1 MDKKELLKRWALA
14 YTEPSLFYVPW
25 KGKHHTYTV
34 EILRYAN
41 IQFSKLVSPS
51 SNRYK
56 LYTYMITDEICYSWL
71 NAFYYIY
78 DKNGNYYN
86 SIGEKF
92 KSKKPLNFQN
102 TIKLPKGEYF
112 YKEMISL
119 HGCKLI
125 EGIIA
130 FSVTDEHNT
139 IVMHHQANLL
149 SINYNIELEK
159 IDFNYDST
167 IYTEEREEKRA
178 FSPSHRDELYLAEMI
193 EDTQYIPNTIDI
205 GIPIIKV
212 KKISN
217 YKKDYTNDVSLDVAM
232 YDVGE
237 IDEILKDE
245 SNDEFVLPRTPE
257 LWNLTYKIKHTYS
270 LSKYKTFYYSIK
282 INDIT
287 YDDDKSNSIGSYHT
301 KNISGVYSTFGK
313 KYNNYSRTILSWYY
327 YPHGND
333 KDWQYEGY
341 KATTVEITGFDGQI
355 GSSKLVGK
363 NTVLFS
369 KEETTYHLKRIY
381 TNVSPETGEKTIREE
396 EIPSTSLTTNTEID
410 NFNELTIFET
420 LLVGIANNYRL
431 GDICNIYLYKE
442 KGTSLTCYGLGGS
455 NKLLEVRYLEN
466 GNDIANKD
474 ADSIYAG
481 VLIAREERQEE

>member
-25 KGKHHTYTV
+25 NEKHHTYTV
-34 EILRYAN
+34 EFLRYAN

-51 SNRYK
+51 SHRYK
-56 LYTYMITDEICYSWL
+56 SYTYMITDEICYSWL
-71 NAFYYIY
+71 NASYYIY

-92 KSKKPLNFQN
+92 KSEKPLNFQN

-112 YKEMISL
+112 YKEMRSL

-125 EGIIA
+125 EEIIA

-167 IYTEEREEKRA
+167 IYTIEKEEKRDN
-178 FSPSHRDELYLAEMI
+178 SHPNKTCYIAEYI
-193 EDTQYIPNTIDI
+193 EDVQYIPNAINI
-205 GIPIIKV
+205 SIPIIKV

-217 YKKDYTNDVSLDVAM
+217 YKKDYTNDVLLDVAL

-237 IDEILKDE
+237 VDEILKNE
-245 SNDEFVLPRTPE
+245 SNAEFVLPRTSAE
-257 LWNLTYKIKHTYS
+257 LWNLTYKRKNTYS

-287 YDDDKSNSIGSYHT
+287 YDDDKSNRIGSYHT
-301 KNISGVYSTFGK
+301 KNISSVYSTSGK
-313 KYNNYSRTILSWYY
+313 KYNNYSRTTLDWYY
-327 YPHGND
+327 YPNGGVEN
-333 KDWQYEGY
+333 WQYEGY
-341 KATTVEITGFDGQI
+341 RTTTSEITGFDGRI
-355 GSSKLVGK
+355 GSSKLIGK

-369 KEETTYHLKRIY
+369 REDTTYHFKKIY

-396 EIPSTSLTTNTEID
+396 EFPSTSVTTNTEID
-410 NFNELTIFET
+410 NFNELTIFEP
-420 LLVGIANNYRL
+420 LLVGTANNYRL

-455 NKLLEVRYLEN
+455 NQLLEVRYLEN